1 MNSSVLA
8 IIEPNLMLGI
18 ENRISIT
25 IQKDSDVNR
34 NYLLSLRKDERLQ
47 TDSRIVYIY
56 SFDDESFS
64 YPRGESE
71 IIYIGEACRNS
82 EATGER
88 FGQHI
93 STDPEHG
100 GDFGANYTL
109 SYYYYSNK
117 KLHLDIFCLRKDA
130 NQKDV
135 EKKLLQWFV
144 KTYCSQPI
152 AQGTCGENYTI
163 DCLNKI

>member
-8 IIEPNLMLGI
+8 IIEPNLIHGI
-18 ENRISIT
+18 ENHISIN
-25 IQKDSDVNR
+25 IQKDSNVNR
-34 NYLLSLRKDERLQ
+34 NYLLSLRKDNRLQ
-47 TDSRIVYIY
+47 ADSRIVYIY
-56 SFDDESFS
+56 SLDGEYFS
-64 YPRGESE
+64 YPREKSE
-71 IIYIGEACRNS
+71 IIYIGEACRSS

-93 STDPEHG
+93 STDSEHG
-100 GDFGANYTL
+100 GDFGSNYTL

-117 KLHLDIFCLRKDA
+117 KLRLDIFCLRKDV

-144 KTYCSQPI
+144 KTHCSQPI

-163 DCLNKI
+163 NCLNNV